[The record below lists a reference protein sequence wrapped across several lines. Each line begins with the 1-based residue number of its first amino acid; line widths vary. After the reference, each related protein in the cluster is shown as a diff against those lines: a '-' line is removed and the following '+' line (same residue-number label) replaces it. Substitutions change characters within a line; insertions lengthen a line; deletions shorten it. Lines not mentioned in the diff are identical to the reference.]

1 MNRGQ
6 GGRRPFWNRRGG
18 HPGSWK
24 SYKKKNLPQNP
35 GSSKDKLN
43 TSNTSSIM
51 QLLSVSNP
59 SGNLKQTQVDTVDFS
74 PQSGPYSGWK
84 LYITN
89 EEYKPNSET
98 VKKLKLVETYCKTLK
113 TEIGTDSIESK
124 GSFIIEISQV
134 LKDKSLNLEWPDIV
148 DNIRDSPATVIEYF
162 GLAMHHIITEEIKE
176 ELSVNLSFSEEINKS
191 ADSVQCNI
199 PKIHA
204 RFVGFEPLTPL
215 KQIKANSYGKFVSIK
230 GTVVRV
236 SNIKPY
242 CTKLAFE
249 CKSCLVTQVV
259 TQLDG
264 KYTLPKKCVTKG
276 CRSHQFLPLR
286 DSKLTETVD
295 WQKIR
300 LQEIIVDEQRE
311 GGRVPRT
318 IECKLLYDL
327 VDSCVP
333 GDVVT
338 VSGIVNV
345 MNTQDNNFQTNK
357 DRCMFLLYIS
367 VNSIVNCRENNS
379 SKTYS
384 DNLSLVGIDL
394 SAKDL
399 SAINAIRSEDNL
411 FRLFAASLCPTI
423 YGHEMVKAG
432 LVLGLI
438 GGSQKFLNDDKKIPI
453 RGDIH
458 VLIVGDPGLG
468 KSQMLQA
475 CANIAPRGVYV
486 CGNTTT
492 TSGLTVTLT
501 KEGANGEYALEAG
514 ALVLADQGCCCIDEF
529 DKMNNQHHALLE
541 AMEQQTISIAK
552 GGMVCSLPART
563 SILAAANPV
572 GGHYNKAKTVSENIR
587 LGSALLSRF
596 DLVFILLDKPNEELD
611 DKLSKHVIAL
621 HSGKSESSQQS
632 SALSKASSQ
641 ISFVSR
647 LDCSSLDDKNF
658 LEDRLKFQHGEI
670 CDPIPH
676 QLLRKYVAYA
686 RKNIKPKL
694 THDAAKTLQNFYL
707 ELRKNHQTSDST
719 PITTRQL
726 ESMKRLTEARA
737 RVELRD
743 QCTKQDALDIV
754 ELMKFSM
761 IDTYSDQFGL
771 LHFQRSQHGSGMSS
785 NSKAKKFISA
795 LTAISQQTCSSSF
808 TAKQMKQICKELNLQ
823 ISDFDNFLFSLN
835 NQGFLLKKGPNIY
848 QLQTTDF

>member
-1 MNRGQ
+1 MNRGH

-18 HPGSWK
+18 HLNSGKP
-24 SYKKKNLPQNP
+24 YKKSKNFQQNSDASKEKFNTDTVSDNLQLLNLPNSFSLK
-35 GSSKDKLN
+35 SSN
-43 TSNTSSIM
+43 EM
-51 QLLSVSNP
+51 QP
-59 SGNLKQTQVDTVDFS
+59 ETTDFS

-84 LYITN
+84 LYITD
-89 EEYKPNSET
+89 ELYEPNSET
-98 VKKLKLVETYCKTLK
+98 VKKLKLAETYCKLLK
-113 TEIGTDSIESK
+113 SEIGTENIESK
-124 GSFIIEISQV
+124 GSFIIEINHL
-134 LKDKSLNLEWPDIV
+134 LKDKILNDQWQEIV
-148 DNIRDSPATVIEYF
+148 ENLRDLPEKVIGYF
-162 GLAMHHIITEEIKE
+162 GLAMHQIITEEIKE
-176 ELSVNLSFSEEINKS
+176 ELSVNLCFAEENSKNS
-191 ADSVQCNI
+191 DSVQCNI

-204 RFVGFEPLTPL
+204 RFIGFEPLTPL
-215 KQIKANSYGKFVSIK
+215 KQIKANSYGKFVSMK

-236 SNIKPY
+236 SNVKPF
-242 CTKLAFE
+242 CIKLAFE
-249 CKSCLVTQVV
+249 CKSCSVTQVY

-264 KYTLPKKCVTKG
+264 KYTFPKKCITKG
-276 CRSHQFLPLR
+276 CRSHQFFPLR
-286 DSKLTETVD
+286 DSYLTETVD

-318 IECKLLYDL
+318 IECKLMYDL

-345 MNTQDNNFQTNK
+345 MNTQDNQFRTNK
-357 DRCMFLLYIS
+357 DKCMFLLYIA
-367 VNSIVNCRENNS
+367 VNSIVNCRENNF
-379 SKTYS
+379 SKKYH
-384 DNLSLVGIDL
+384 DNLSLIGIDL
-394 SAKDL
+394 NARDL
-399 SAINAIRSEDNL
+399 SAINAIRNEDNL

-432 LVLGLI
+432 LVLGLV
-438 GGSQKFLNDDKKIPI
+438 GGSQKFLNDDNKIPI
-453 RGDIH
+453 RGDLH

-475 CANIAPRGVYV
+475 CANIAPRGIYV

-501 KEGANGEYALEAG
+501 KEGADGEYALEAG

-529 DKMNNQHHALLE
+529 DKMNNQHYALLE

-572 GGHYNKAKTVSENIR
+572 GGHYNKAKTVSENLR

-611 DKLSKHVIAL
+611 NKLSKHVIAL
-621 HSGKSESSQQS
+621 HSDKIENIQQK
-632 SALSKASSQ
+632 LSSQ

-647 LDCSSLDDKNF
+647 LDCSIVGENSLS
-658 LEDRLKFQHGEI
+658 DRLKFQQGEI

-686 RKNIKPKL
+686 RRNIKPKL
-694 THDAAKTLQNFYL
+694 TPDAAKILQQFYL

-726 ESMKRLTEARA
+726 ESMIRLTEARA

-743 QCTKQDALDIV
+743 QCTKQDALDTV
-754 ELMKFSM
+754 ELMRYSM

-795 LTAISQQTCSSSF
+795 LTTISQQTSSSYF
-808 TAKQMKQICKELNLQ
+808 TIQQMKQVCKELNIQ
-823 ISDFDNFLFSLN
+823 IQDFDNFLFSLN
-835 NQGFLLKKGPNIY
+835 NQGFLLKKGPKLY